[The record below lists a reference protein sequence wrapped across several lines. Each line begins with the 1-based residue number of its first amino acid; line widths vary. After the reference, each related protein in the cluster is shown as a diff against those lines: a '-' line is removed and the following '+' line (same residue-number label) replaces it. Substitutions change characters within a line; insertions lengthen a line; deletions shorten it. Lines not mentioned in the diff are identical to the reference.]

1 MRDRLRGYVE
11 SLFID
16 APRTKKTVELKEEI
30 LQNLYDKYDDL
41 LREGK
46 TEEAAYNIAVAG
58 VGDISPLLEELERSE
73 RTYDAQNPYPEA
85 RRRSAIMVATAV
97 AMYILSLIPCLIWEE
112 DGVIAMFIIIA
123 LATALLIYNGMTRPR
138 YVSRDDT
145 VVENFKEWKT
155 HTSNRHQVHK
165 ALSSALWSITVV
177 VYFLI
182 SFGMGAWHISWVI
195 FLIASAINSVLRA
208 IFDLGR

>member
-58 VGDISPLLEELERSE
+58 VGDIIPLLEELERSE
-73 RTYDAQNPYPEA
+73 RA
-85 RRRSAIMVATAV
+85 
-97 AMYILSLIPCLIWEE
+97 
-112 DGVIAMFIIIA
+112 
-123 LATALLIYNGMTRPR
+123 
-138 YVSRDDT
+138 
-145 VVENFKEWKT
+145 
-155 HTSNRHQVHK
+155 
-165 ALSSALWSITVV
+165 
-177 VYFLI
+177 
-182 SFGMGAWHISWVI
+182 
-195 FLIASAINSVLRA
+195 
-208 IFDLGR
+208 

>member
-73 RTYDAQNPYPEA
+73 RAYDAQNPYPEA
-85 RRRSAIMVATAV
+85 RKRSAIMVAAAV
-97 AMYILSLIPCLIWEE
+97 AMYILAVIPCLIWEE
-112 DGVIAMFIIIA
+112 GGVIPMFIVIA

-138 YVSRDDT
+138 YISRDDT

-155 HTSNRHQVHK
+155 HNSNRHQVYK

-177 VYFLI
+177 VYFLV

-195 FLIASAINSVLRA
+195 FLISSAINSVLRA

>member
-41 LREGK
+41 IREG
-46 TEEAAYNIAVAG
+46 NIDVAG

-73 RTYDAQNPYPEA
+73 RAYDAQNPYPEA
-85 RRRSAIMVATAV
+85 RKRSAIMVATAV

-112 DGVIAMFIIIA
+112 GGVIPMFIVIA

-155 HTSNRHQVHK
+155 HNSNRHQIYK

-177 VYFLI
+177 IYFLI
-182 SFGMGAWHISWVI
+182 SFSMGAWHISWVI
-195 FLIASAINSVLRA
+195 FLISSAINSVLRA